1 MNLRSMWMASVATFV
16 LGAVAL
22 ADEPTALSAFPK
34 PHDTEPASSGLPL
47 SPEEAAKGFQVPPG
61 FHVSVFAAEPDVR
74 NPIAMTWDGRG
85 RLWVAENYTYAD
97 RSKVYDFSLR
107 DRVLIFEDKDNDG
120 KFDERKVFTDD
131 VQLLTG
137 VEVGRGGVWLMTPP
151 QLIFIPDADRDDQPD
166 SEPVVMLDGFTP
178 SRDNYH
184 TFANGIKWGPDGW
197 LYGRCGAS
205 SPGRVGVPGTPDAE
219 RVPLNGGIWRF
230 HPTHKTFEVLCHG
243 TTNPWGHDWDAH
255 GNGFF
260 VNTVNG
266 HLWQIIP
273 GAHYKRPHSEDPNPY
288 VYEMIDTHAD
298 HYHWDTGKDWTD
310 SRNPTGK
317 HDELGG
323 GHAHSGCLI
332 YQGGNWPKEYDGKL
346 LTLNLHGRRVNVERI
361 EPEGAGNVARHEPDI
376 LKAAD
381 PWFRGID
388 LTTGPDGS
396 VFILDWSD
404 TGECHDTTGIH
415 RSSGRIYKVSNG
427 TPKPLPPNDLHSLSN
442 LELCELHFRHVD
454 WESNNW
460 FTRQARQELLAR
472 ADEIRSDPVER
483 ERAKTLL
490 FEDEMCDISR
500 LERLQTLRGLGLFE
514 PKDIDELFQI
524 QGDTQ
529 QDSEVEKDAWAKAH
543 ATIRSLAVQELVD
556 GLPLDT
562 IMGKPHPKATAPS
575 EKTLRQLIDLA
586 RVEKSGSVRLALASA
601 LQRIPVNRR
610 LELAQWLVLNPADA
624 HDHNLPLMAWYG
636 LIPVAESDPA
646 GLGQLAVKCQL
657 PTTRRLIARRLAE
670 MIDVRPGA
678 MDGLL
683 VELSQIESPP
693 SRETVLA
700 DVLQGMDEAF
710 VGRHKLTAPANWK
723 AIESL
728 ASLSSNPVIAQ
739 RMSHLNLLFGDGRA
753 LDEVK
758 RIVRDGKASIAHRKA
773 ALTTLIALKPD
784 DLRAI
789 CEEALTVRSLNTI
802 AVGGLTG
809 IDDPALA
816 QRLAKS
822 YRSFYPAER
831 PALID
836 ALASRPS
843 FALALLKEM
852 KDGKIPR
859 TDLTPVHAR
868 QIRSFENA
876 DLTQQFTE
884 VWGELRDSPDDKLK
898 LIQSL
903 KQQLTPEVLA
913 QADKSQGRALFQKTC
928 ANCHRLYGHGE
939 SIGPDLTGAGRASLD
954 YLLVNMVDP
963 SATVGAE
970 YRLSVV
976 VLKDG
981 RVLNGIVASRND
993 KTLTLQTAKERI
1005 TIELTEIEEVKP
1017 STVSL
1022 MPDGQLQTFTPEQ
1035 VRDLVGYLMHPVQV
1049 QVVRIK
1055 NGGLHCPGLGLSGK

>member
-1 MNLRSMWMASVATFV
+1 MKHTAAGIVI
-16 LGAVAL
+16 AL
-22 ADEPTALSAFPK
+22 AGLLSVGFSQEPAPPPAFPT
-34 PHDTEPASSGLPL
+34 PYDTEPKESGLPL
-47 SPEEAAKGFQVPPG
+47 PPEEAAKGFQVPPG

-85 RLWVAENYTYAD
+85 LLWVAENYTYAD
-97 RSKVYDFSLR
+97 RQTVFDFSLR

-131 VQLLTG
+131 VQLLPG

-151 QLIFIPDADRDDQPD
+151 QLIFIPDKDRDDKPD

-205 SPGRVGVPGTPDAE
+205 SPGRVGVPGTVDAE

-230 HPTHKTFEVLCHG
+230 HPTRKTFEVLCHG
-243 TTNPWGHDWDAH
+243 TTNPWGHDWNANGD
-255 GNGFF
+255 GFF

-346 LTLNLHGRRVNVERI
+346 LTLNLHGRRVNVDRI
-361 EPEGAGNVARHEPDI
+361 EPEGAGNVARHEPDM
-376 LKAAD
+376 LKTAD
-381 PWFRGID
+381 SWFRGID
-388 LTTGPDGS
+388 LSTGPDGS
-396 VFILDWSD
+396 VFIIDWSD
-404 TGECHDTTGIH
+404 TGECHDSTGIH
-415 RSSGRIYKVSNG
+415 RSSGRIFKVSYG
-427 TPKPLPPNDLHSLSN
+427 TPFAPTAMDMHSLSDS
-442 LELCELHFRHVD
+442 ELLDMHRLRNPEGRI
-454 WESNNW
+454 NNW
-460 FTRQARQELLAR
+460 LTRQARQELLSR
-472 ADEIRSDPVER
+472 GREIGRVAGEAEMMRNWLLEDSRFER
-483 ERAKTLL
+483 
-490 FEDEMCDISR
+490 I
-500 LERLQTLRGLGLFE
+500 QTLRGLTALSS
-514 PKDIDELFQI
+514 
-524 QGDTQ
+524 
-529 QDSEVEKDAWAKAH
+529 SEVETLLQDSRAAV
-543 ATIRSLAVQELVD
+543 RSLAVQEMVD
-556 GLPLDT
+556 RSPLDT
-562 IMGKPHPKATAPS
+562 IMGAPHPLASIS
-575 EKTLRQLIDLA
+575 EKSFRRLLRLA
-586 RVEKSGSVRLALASA
+586 WSDTSGPVRLALASA
-601 LQRIPVNRR
+601 LQRMPINRR
-610 LELAQWLVLNPADA
+610 LELAQPLVRDPAVAD
-624 HDHNLPLMAWYG
+624 DHNLPLMVWYG
-636 LIPVAESDPA
+636 LIPVAESDPT

-670 MIDVRPGA
+670 MIDQRPGA
-678 MDGLL
+678 IDGLL

-693 SRETVLA
+693 TREKVLA

-728 ASLSSNPVIAQ
+728 AALSSNPAITERV
-739 RMSHLNLLFGDGRA
+739 SHLNLLFGDGRA

-758 RIVRDGKASIAHRKA
+758 RIVRDGKASLASRKA

-789 CEEALTVRSLNTI
+789 CEEALSVRSLNTI

-843 FALALLKEM
+843 FAMALLREM
-852 KDGKIPR
+852 KDNKIPR

-876 DLTQQFTE
+876 DLSKQLTE
-884 VWGELRDSPDDKLK
+884 VWGELRDSPAEKVALM
-898 LIQSL
+898 QSL
-903 KQQLTPEVLA
+903 KQQLTPVVLA
-913 QADKSQGRALFQKTC
+913 KADKGQGRLLFQKTC
-928 ANCHRLYGHGE
+928 LTCHRMYGHGE

-954 YLLVNMVDP
+954 YLLLNMVDP

-970 YRLSVV
+970 YRMSVV
-976 VLKDG
+976 VLHDG
-981 RVLNGIVASRND
+981 RVLNGIVATRND
-993 KTLTLQTAKERI
+993 KTLTLQTAKERT
-1005 TIELTEIEEVKP
+1005 TIELSEIDEVKP

-1022 MPDGQLQTFTPEQ
+1022 MPDGQLQTLSPSQ
-1035 VRDLVGYLMHPVQV
+1035 IRDLLGYLMHPVQV
-1049 QVVRIK
+1049 PLPVT
-1055 NGGLHCPGLGLSGK
+1055 P

>member
-1 MNLRSMWMASVATFV
+1 MKHIGTGIVIGLVGLVM
-16 LGAVAL
+16 LGFGQ
-22 ADEPTALSAFPK
+22 EPAPPPAFPT
-34 PHDTEPASSGLPL
+34 PHDTEPKESGLPL

-61 FHVSVFAAEPDVR
+61 FKVSVFAAEPDVR

-131 VQLLTG
+131 VQLLTS

-151 QLIFIPDADRDDQPD
+151 QLIFIPDKDRDDQPD

-230 HPTHKTFEVLCHG
+230 HPTRKTFEVLCHG
-243 TTNPWGHDWDAH
+243 TTNPWGHDWNANGD
-255 GNGFF
+255 GFF

-332 YQGGNWPKEYDGKL
+332 YQGDNWPEEYHGYL
-346 LTLNLHGRRVNVERI
+346 LTLNLHGRRVNVDRLKKK
-361 EPEGAGNVARHEPDI
+361 GTGYVAKHDPDM
-376 LKAAD
+376 LKSAD

-388 LTTGPDGS
+388 LSAGPDGS

-404 TGECHDTTGIH
+404 TGECHDTTGVH
-415 RSSGRIYKVSNG
+415 RSSGRIYKVSYG
-427 TPKPLPPNDLHSLSN
+427 TSKRLPLDDVHSLSN
-442 LELCELHFRHVD
+442 LELVELHRRYYIKS
-454 WESNNW
+454 ETNNW
-460 FTRQARQELLAR
+460 FMRQAKQELLTR
-472 ADEIRSDPVER
+472 GEVIRSDPQEMDKV
-483 ERAKTLL
+483 KSLL
-490 FEDEMCDISR
+490 FESVMCDRSH
-500 LERLQTLRGLGLFE
+500 LERIQTLRGLGFLE
-514 PKDIDELFQI
+514 PIDIDKLLGIDLGKTSSDPDESVIPKQSWTKQF
-524 QGDTQ
+524 
-529 QDSEVEKDAWAKAH
+529 H
-543 ATIRSLAVQELVD
+543 AMAVHELVD
-556 GLPLDT
+556 GLPIDT
-562 IMGKPHPKATAPS
+562 IMGKPHPLAVAPS
-575 EKTLRQLIDLA
+575 EHTFRRLIDVA
-586 RVEKSGSVRLALASA
+586 KSVPDGPVRLALASA
-601 LQRIPVNRR
+601 LQRLPVNRR
-610 LELAQWLVLNPADA
+610 LELAQWLVLNEADA
-624 HDHNLPLMAWYG
+624 NDHNLPLMVWYG
-636 LIPVAESDPA
+636 LIPVAESDPT

-657 PTTRRLIARRLAE
+657 PMTRRLIARRLAE
-670 MIDVRPGA
+670 MIDQKPGA
-678 MDGLL
+678 IDGLL
-683 VELSQIESPP
+683 VELSQVESPP
-693 SRETVLA
+693 AREKLLA

-728 ASLSSNPVIAQ
+728 AAVSSNPAITERV
-739 RMSHLNLLFGDGRA
+739 SHLNLLFGDGRA

-758 RIVRDGKASIAHRKA
+758 RIARDGKASLASRKA

-784 DLRAI
+784 DLRTI

-809 IDDPALA
+809 IDDPDLA

-836 ALASRPS
+836 ALTSRPS
-843 FALALLKEM
+843 FASALLKEM

-868 QIRSFENA
+868 QIRSFENV
-876 DLTQQFTE
+876 DLSKQLTE
-884 VWGELRDSPDDKLK
+884 VWGELRDSPAEKVA
-898 LIQSL
+898 LIESL
-903 KQQLTPEVLA
+903 KKQLTPEVLA
-913 QADKSQGRALFQKTC
+913 KAAKGQGRVLFQKTC

-939 SIGPDLTGAGRASLD
+939 TIGPDLTGAGRASLD
-954 YLLVNMVDP
+954 YLLLNMVDP

-981 RVLNGIVASRND
+981 RVLNGIVATRND
-993 KTLTLQTAKERI
+993 KTLTLQTAKERT
-1005 TIELTEIEEVKP
+1005 TIELGEIEEVKP

-1022 MPDGQLQTFTPEQ
+1022 MPDGQLQTLTAEQ

-1049 QVVRIK
+1049 P
-1055 NGGLHCPGLGLSGK
+1055 LP

>member
-1 MNLRSMWMASVATFV
+1 MKYILAGIVNALVGLVS
-16 LGAVAL
+16 LGFGQ
-22 ADEPTALSAFPK
+22 EPAAPPAFPT
-34 PHDTEPASSGLPL
+34 PHDTEPKESGLPL

-61 FHVSVFAAEPDVR
+61 FQVSVFAAEPDVR

-131 VQLLTG
+131 VQLLTS

-151 QLIFIPDADRDDQPD
+151 QLIFIPDKDRDDQPD

-230 HPTHKTFEVLCHG
+230 HPTRKTFEVLCHG
-243 TTNPWGHDWDAH
+243 TTNPWGHDWDAN

-332 YQGGNWPKEYDGKL
+332 YQGGNWPIEYDGKL
-346 LTLNLHGRRVNVERI
+346 LTLNFHGRRVNVERI
-361 EPEGAGNVARHEPDI
+361 EPQGAGNVARHEPDI
-376 LKAAD
+376 LKSAD

-388 LTTGPDGS
+388 LSTGPDGS

-415 RSSGRIYKVSNG
+415 RSSGRIYKVSYG
-427 TPKPLPPNDLHSLSN
+427 TPKRLPPEDLHSLSN
-442 LELCELHFRHVD
+442 LELIELHLRD
-454 WESNNW
+454 IDGTTNNW
-460 FTRQARQELLAR
+460 FVRQARQELLSREEA
-472 ADEIRSDPVER
+472 IRQDPAEMEQVNS
-483 ERAKTLL
+483 LL
-490 FEDEMCDISR
+490 HENVMCAPSR
-500 LERLQTLRGLGLFE
+500 LERLQTLRGLGWID
-514 PKDIDELFQI
+514 PKDIDELLQTEGFI
-524 QGDTQ
+524 PLAG
-529 QDSEVEKDAWAKAH
+529 QDARDAWVETH
-543 ATIRSLAVQELVD
+543 APFRSLAVQELVD

-562 IMGKPHPKATAPS
+562 IMGKPHPRSVTPS
-575 EKTLRQLIDLA
+575 EQTVRQLMELA
-586 RVEKSGSVRLALASA
+586 KAEKAGHVRLALASA
-601 LQRIPVNRR
+601 LQRLPVNRR
-610 LELAQWLVLNPADA
+610 LELAQWLVLNEADA
-624 HDHNLPLMAWYG
+624 NDHNLPLMVWYG
-636 LIPVAESDPA
+636 LIPVAESDPT

-670 MIDVRPGA
+670 MIDQKPGA
-678 MDGLL
+678 IDGLL
-683 VELSQIESPP
+683 VELSHVEPP
-693 SRETVLA
+693 PAREKLLA

-728 ASLSSNPVIAQ
+728 AALSSNPAIAE
-739 RMSHLNLLFGDGRA
+739 RVSHLNLLFGDGRA

-758 RIVRDGKASIAHRKA
+758 RIVRDGKASLAHRKA

-816 QRLAKS
+816 QRIAKS

-843 FALALLKEM
+843 FAHALLKEM
-852 KDGKIPR
+852 TDGKIPR

-876 DLTQQFTE
+876 DLTKQLTE
-884 VWGELRDSPDDKLK
+884 VWGELRDSPTEKLAMM
-898 LIQSL
+898 QSL

-913 QADKSQGRALFQKTC
+913 KADKRQGRVLFRKTC

-939 SIGPDLTGAGRASLD
+939 TIGPDLTGAGRASLD
-954 YLLVNMVDP
+954 YLLLNMVDP

-981 RVLNGIVASRND
+981 RVLNGIVATRND
-993 KTLTLQTAKERI
+993 KTLTLQTAKER
-1005 TIELTEIEEVKP
+1005 TTMELGEIEEVKP

-1022 MPDGQLQTFTPEQ
+1022 MPDGQLQTLTAEQ
-1035 VRDLVGYLMHPVQV
+1035 VRDLAGYLMHPVQV
-1049 QVVRIK
+1049 P
-1055 NGGLHCPGLGLSGK
+1055 LP

>member
-1 MNLRSMWMASVATFV
+1 MGLAGMVS
-16 LGAVAL
+16 LGFGQEL
-22 ADEPTALSAFPK
+22 APSPAFPT

-74 NPIAMTWDGRG
+74 NPIAMAWDGRG

-107 DRVLIFEDKDNDG
+107 DRVLIFEDRDNDG

-131 VQLLTG
+131 VQLLTS

-151 QLIFIPDADRDDQPD
+151 QLIFIPDKDRDDHPD

-205 SPGRVGVPGTPDAE
+205 SPGRIGVPGTPDAE

-243 TTNPWGHDWDAH
+243 TTNPWGHDWNANGD
-255 GNGFF
+255 GFF

-310 SRNPTGK
+310 SRNPVGK

-332 YQGGNWPKEYDGKL
+332 YQGGNWPRKYDGML
-346 LTLNLHGRRVNVERI
+346 LTLNLHGRRVNVDWLE
-361 EPEGAGNVARHEPDI
+361 EEGTGYVAGHDPDI
-376 LKAAD
+376 LKSAD

-388 LTTGPDGS
+388 LSSGPDGS

-404 TGECHDTTGIH
+404 TGECHDTTGVH
-415 RSSGRIYKVSNG
+415 RSSGRIYKVSYG
-427 TPKPLPPNDLHSLSN
+427 TPKRLPLEDVHSLSN
-442 LELCELHFRHVD
+442 LELIELHSHN
-454 WESNNW
+454 SNGVIKSW
-460 FTRQARQELLAR
+460 FARQARQELLSREEA
-472 ADEIRSDPVER
+472 IRKDPKEMELVKWR
-483 ERAKTLL
+483 LL
-490 FEDEMCDISR
+490 ETVVCNQSPTEGF
-500 LERLQTLRGLGLFE
+500 QTLRGLGFLE
-514 PKDIDELFQI
+514 PQDIDILMGIDPNQASLDPAERVIPDLRYSNPFHALFVHEFVDRLPI
-524 QGDTQ
+524 DTILGRP
-529 QDSEVEKDAWAKAH
+529 H
-543 ATIRSLAVQELVD
+543 PLAV
-556 GLPLDT
+556 
-562 IMGKPHPKATAPS
+562 APS
-575 EKTLRQLIDLA
+575 EQILRRLIDMA
-586 RVEKSGSVRLALASA
+586 KSKPKGPVRLALASA
-601 LQRIPVNRR
+601 LQRLPVNRR
-610 LELAQWLVLNPADA
+610 LELALWLVLNPADA
-624 HDHNLPLMAWYG
+624 DDHNLPLMVWYG
-636 LIPVAESDPA
+636 LMPVAESDPA
-646 GLGQLAVKCQL
+646 GLAKLAVVCQL

-670 MIDVRPGA
+670 MIDQKPGA
-678 MDGLL
+678 IDGLL

-693 SRETVLA
+693 AREKMLA
-700 DVLQGMDEAF
+700 DALQGMNEAF

-723 AIESL
+723 AIESI
-728 ASLSSNPVIAQ
+728 AALSSNPAITERV
-739 RMSHLNLLFGDGRA
+739 SHLNLLFGDGRA

-758 RIVRDGKASIAHRKA
+758 RIVRDGKASMASRKT

-784 DLRAI
+784 DLRTI
-789 CEEALTVRSLNTI
+789 CEEVLTVRSLNTI

-822 YRSFYPAER
+822 YRSFYPSER

-843 FALALLKEM
+843 FAAALLKEM
-852 KDGKIPR
+852 KDGKILR

-876 DLTQQFTE
+876 DLTQQLTE

-898 LIQSL
+898 MIQSL
-903 KQQLTPEVLA
+903 KQQLMPEVLA
-913 QADKSQGRALFQKTC
+913 KADKSQGRVLFQKIC
-928 ANCHRLYGHGE
+928 SNCHRLYGHGK
-939 SIGPDLTGAGRASLD
+939 SIGPDLTGAGRTSLD
-954 YLLVNMVDP
+954 YLLLNMVDP

-981 RVLNGIVASRND
+981 RVLNGIVATRND
-993 KTLTLQTAKERI
+993 KTLTLQTAKERM
-1005 TIELTEIEEVKP
+1005 TIELSDIEEVKP

-1022 MPDGQLQTFTPEQ
+1022 MPDGQLQTLTPEK

-1049 QVVRIK
+1049 P
-1055 NGGLHCPGLGLSGK
+1055 LP

>member
-1 MNLRSMWMASVATFV
+1 MKHLRAGIVIGLAG
-16 LGAVAL
+16 LVAL
-22 ADEPTALSAFPK
+22 ACGQEPAPPPAFPM
-34 PHDTEPASSGLPL
+34 PFDTEPASSGLPL
-47 SPEEAAKGFQVPPG
+47 SPEDAAKGFQVPPG

-131 VQLLTG
+131 VQLLTS

-151 QLIFIPDADRDDQPD
+151 QLIFIPDKDRDDQPD
-166 SEPVVMLDGFTP
+166 SEPVVILDGFTP

-230 HPTHKTFEVLCHG
+230 HPTRKTFEVLCHG
-243 TTNPWGHDWDAH
+243 TTNPWGHDWDAS

-346 LTLNLHGRRVNVERI
+346 LTLNFHGRRVNVERI
-361 EPEGAGNVARHEPDI
+361 EPHGAGNVARHEPDI

-388 LTTGPDGS
+388 LSTGPDGS

-404 TGECHDTTGIH
+404 TGECHDSTGIH
-415 RSSGRIYKVSNG
+415 RSSGRIYKVTHG
-427 TPKPLPPNDLHSLSN
+427 TPDPMVPIDIHSLSN
-442 LELCELHFRHVD
+442 TELVEMHRYRNED
-454 WESNNW
+454 GRTNNW
-460 FTRQARQELLAR
+460 FTRQARQELYAR
-472 ADEIRSDPVER
+472 EEAIRSDTEEMER
-483 ERAKTLL
+483 IRSKL
-490 FEDEMCDISR
+490 FEVRTGDDSR
-500 LERLQTLRGLGLFE
+500 IERIQTAMTLNFLVKADYESLLKHENPTLRSYVLQRL
-514 PKDIDELFQI
+514 L
-524 QGDTQ
+524 
-529 QDSEVEKDAWAKAH
+529 
-543 ATIRSLAVQELVD
+543 

-562 IMGKPHPKATAPS
+562 IMGKLHP
-575 EKTLRQLIDLA
+575 RQMLFAIEPGDDIWKMAMSAAKSDMSGPA
-586 RVEKSGSVRLALASA
+586 RLTLASA
-601 LQRIPVNRR
+601 LQRIPLNRR
-610 LELAQWLVLNPADA
+610 LELAHWMVLNPADA
-624 HDHNLPLMAWYG
+624 DDHNLPLMVWYG
-636 LIPVAESDPA
+636 LIPVAESDPT

-670 MIDVRPGA
+670 MIDQKPGA
-678 MDGLL
+678 IDGLL

-693 SRETVLA
+693 AREKVLA

-728 ASLSSNPVIAQ
+728 AAVSSNPAIAE
-739 RMSHLNLLFGDGRA
+739 RVSHLNLLFGDGRA

-758 RIVRDGKASIAHRKA
+758 RIARDGKASLASRKA

-809 IDDPALA
+809 IDDPELA

-843 FALALLKEM
+843 FANALLKEM
-852 KDGKIPR
+852 KEGKIPR

-868 QIRSFENA
+868 QIRSFDNP
-876 DLTQQFTE
+876 DLSKQLTE
-884 VWGELRDSPDDKLK
+884 VWGELRDSPTEKLA

-903 KQQLTPEVLA
+903 KQQLTPEDLVK
-913 QADKSQGRALFQKTC
+913 ADKGQGRVLFQKTC
-928 ANCHRLYGHGE
+928 SNCHRLYGHGE

-954 YLLVNMVDP
+954 YLLINMVDP

-981 RVLNGIVASRND
+981 RVLNGIVATRND
-993 KTLTLQTAKERI
+993 KTLTLQTAKDR
-1005 TIELTEIEEVKP
+1005 TALELCDIEEVKP
-1017 STVSL
+1017 STISL
-1022 MPDGQLQTFTPEQ
+1022 MPDGQLQTLTPEQ
-1035 VRDLVGYLMHPVQV
+1035 IRDLVAYLLHPVQV
-1049 QVVRIK
+1049 P
-1055 NGGLHCPGLGLSGK
+1055 LP

>member
-1 MNLRSMWMASVATFV
+1 MRRFALWMTGLLISLTTSGWSQEPVSLPTF
-16 LGAVAL
+16 
-22 ADEPTALSAFPK
+22 PT
-34 PHDTEPASSGLPL
+34 PHDTEPKESGLPL

-61 FHVSVFAAEPDVR
+61 FQVSVFAAEPDVR

-107 DRVLIFEDKDNDG
+107 DRVLICEDKDNDG
-120 KFDERKVFTDD
+120 KFDSRKIFTDD

-151 QLIFIPDADRDDQPD
+151 QLIYIPDKDRDDQPD

-205 SPGRVGVPGTPDAE
+205 SPGRIGVPGTPDAE
-219 RVPLNGGIWRF
+219 RVPLHGGIWRF
-230 HPTHKTFEVLCHG
+230 HPTRKTFEVLCHG

-255 GNGFF
+255 GDGFF

-310 SRNPTGK
+310 SRNPIGK

-332 YQGGNWPKEYDGKL
+332 YQGGNWPGEYDGKL
-346 LTLNLHGRRVNVERI
+346 LTLNFHGRRVNVERI
-361 EPEGAGNVARHEPDI
+361 EPHGAGNVARHEPDI

-388 LTTGPDGS
+388 LSTGPDGS

-404 TGECHDTTGIH
+404 TGECHDSTGVH
-415 RSSGRIYKVSNG
+415 RSSGRIYKVSYG
-427 TPKPLPPNDLHSLSN
+427 TPKRLPPDDVYSLSN
-442 LELCELHFRHVD
+442 LELVESHFRVIGGTKND
-454 WESNNW
+454 WLV
-460 FTRQARQELLAR
+460 RQARQELLSREDA
-472 ADEIRSDPVER
+472 IRQDPAEMEQVNS
-483 ERAKTLL
+483 LL
-490 FEDEMCDISR
+490 HENDMCDISR
-500 LERLQTLRGLGLFE
+500 LERLQTLRGLGWID
-514 PKDIDELFQI
+514 PIDIDELLQTDGFTPL
-524 QGDTQ
+524 GTQ
-529 QDSEVEKDAWAKAH
+529 ATKDEWAELH
-543 ATIRSLAVQELVD
+543 APLRSLAVQELVD
-556 GLPLDT
+556 RLPLDT
-562 IMGKPHPKATAPS
+562 VMGKPHPHAVAPR
-575 EKTLRQLIDLA
+575 EKTVRQLVELA
-586 RVEKSGSVRLALASA
+586 KVEKSDHIRLALASA
-601 LQRIPVNRR
+601 LQRLPVSRR
-610 LELAQWLVLNPADA
+610 FELAQWLVRNPADA
-624 HDHNLPLMAWYG
+624 DDHNLPLMVWYG
-636 LIPVAESDPA
+636 LIPVAESDPT

-670 MIDVRPGA
+670 MIDQQPGA
-678 MDGLL
+678 IDGLL

-693 SRETVLA
+693 AREKVMV

-728 ASLSSNPVIAQ
+728 AALSSNPVITE
-739 RMSHLNLLFGDGRA
+739 RVSHLNLLFGDGRA

-758 RIVRDGKASIAHRKA
+758 RIVRDGKASLATRKA

-784 DLRAI
+784 DLRTL
-789 CEEALTVRSLNTI
+789 CEEALSVRSLNTI

-843 FALALLKEM
+843 FAMALLKEM
-852 KDGKIPR
+852 KDGKIHR

-868 QIRSFENA
+868 QIRSFENSELSQQ
-876 DLTQQFTE
+876 LTD
-884 VWGELRDSPDDKLK
+884 VWGELRDSPTEKLA
-898 LIQSL
+898 LMQSL
-903 KQQLTPEVLA
+903 KQQLTPEVLS
-913 QADKSQGRALFQKTC
+913 QADKSQGRVLFQKTC

-954 YLLVNMVDP
+954 YLLLNMIDP

-981 RVLNGIVASRND
+981 RVLNGIVATRND
-993 KTLTLQTAKERI
+993 KTLTLQTAKERT

-1022 MPDGQLQTFTPEQ
+1022 MPDGQLQTLAPEQ
-1035 VRDLVGYLMHPVQV
+1035 IRDLVGYLMHPVQV
-1049 QVVRIK
+1049 P
-1055 NGGLHCPGLGLSGK
+1055 LP

>member
-1 MNLRSMWMASVATFV
+1 MRRFALWMTGLLISLTTSGWSQEPVSLPTF
-16 LGAVAL
+16 
-22 ADEPTALSAFPK
+22 PT
-34 PHDTEPASSGLPL
+34 PHDTEPKESGLPL

-61 FHVSVFAAEPDVR
+61 FQVSVFAAEPDVR

-120 KFDERKVFTDD
+120 KFDSRKIFTDD

-151 QLIFIPDADRDDQPD
+151 QLIYIPDKDRDDQPD

-205 SPGRVGVPGTPDAE
+205 SPGRIGVPGTPDAE
-219 RVPLNGGIWRF
+219 RVPLHGGIWRF
-230 HPTHKTFEVLCHG
+230 HPTRKTFEVLCHG

-255 GNGFF
+255 GDGFF

-310 SRNPTGK
+310 SRNPVGK

-346 LTLNLHGRRVNVERI
+346 LTLNFHGRRVNVERI
-361 EPEGAGNVARHEPDI
+361 EPHGAGNVARHEPDI

-388 LTTGPDGS
+388 LSTGPDGS

-404 TGECHDTTGIH
+404 TGECHDSTGVH
-415 RSSGRIYKVSNG
+415 RSSGRIYKVSYG
-427 TPKPLPPNDLHSLSN
+427 TPKRLPPDDVYSLSN
-442 LELCELHFRHVD
+442 LELVESHFRVIGGTKND
-454 WESNNW
+454 WLV
-460 FTRQARQELLAR
+460 RQARQELLSREDA
-472 ADEIRSDPVER
+472 IRQDPAEMEQVNS
-483 ERAKTLL
+483 LL
-490 FEDEMCDISR
+490 HENDMCDISR
-500 LERLQTLRGLGLFE
+500 LERLQTLRGLGWID
-514 PKDIDELFQI
+514 PIDIDELLQTDGFTPL
-524 QGDTQ
+524 GTQ
-529 QDSEVEKDAWAKAH
+529 ATKDEWAELH
-543 ATIRSLAVQELVD
+543 APLRSLAVQELVD
-556 GLPLDT
+556 RLPLDT
-562 IMGKPHPKATAPS
+562 VMGKPHPHAVAPR
-575 EKTLRQLIDLA
+575 EKTVRQLVELA
-586 RVEKSGSVRLALASA
+586 KVEKSDHIRLALASA
-601 LQRIPVNRR
+601 LQRLPVSRR
-610 LELAQWLVLNPADA
+610 FELAQWLVRNPADA
-624 HDHNLPLMAWYG
+624 DDHNLPLMVWYG
-636 LIPVAESDPA
+636 LIPVAESDPT

-670 MIDVRPGA
+670 MIDQQPGA
-678 MDGLL
+678 IDGLL

-693 SRETVLA
+693 AREKVMV

-728 ASLSSNPVIAQ
+728 AALSSNPVITE
-739 RMSHLNLLFGDGRA
+739 RVSHLNLLFGDGRA

-758 RIVRDGKASIAHRKA
+758 RIVRDGKASLATRKA

-784 DLRAI
+784 DLRTL
-789 CEEALTVRSLNTI
+789 CEEALSVRSLNTI

-843 FALALLKEM
+843 FAMALLKEM
-852 KDGKIPR
+852 KDGKIHR

-868 QIRSFENA
+868 QIRSFENSELSQQ
-876 DLTQQFTE
+876 LTD
-884 VWGELRDSPDDKLK
+884 VWGELRDSPTEKLA
-898 LIQSL
+898 LMQSL
-903 KQQLTPEVLA
+903 KQQLTPEVLS
-913 QADKSQGRALFQKTC
+913 QADKSQGRVLFQKTC

-954 YLLVNMVDP
+954 YLLLNMIDP

-981 RVLNGIVASRND
+981 RVLNGIVATRND
-993 KTLTLQTAKERI
+993 KTLTLQTAKERT

-1022 MPDGQLQTFTPEQ
+1022 MPDGQLQTLAPEQ
-1035 VRDLVGYLMHPVQV
+1035 IRDLVGYLMHPVQV
-1049 QVVRIK
+1049 P
-1055 NGGLHCPGLGLSGK
+1055 LP